1 MFIEHIVRNH
11 DGRSSAALLGTST
24 GLKVDSEDV
33 APSHHSQA
41 LRREDLERVTAVVDR
56 WHDSK
61 CSFRPLNRF
70 WTFED
75 VALGE
80 GSFIWREV
88 ERIKLR
94 ELLCDRSLPGFHVN
108 NRMSR

>member
-11 DGRSSAALLGTST
+11 DGRSPTALLGTST

-33 APSHHSQA
+33 TPAHHSQA
-41 LRREDLERVTAVVDR
+41 PHREDLEGVTAIVDR

-80 GSFIWREV
+80 GPFIWREV
-88 ERIKLR
+88 ERIKFR
-94 ELLCDRSLPGFHVN
+94 ESLDRKSTRLNSSHT
-108 NRMSR
+108 